1 MYSMFNHIGKKG
13 ISVGGRVSE
22 VRKGINDPADGGSVC
37 CSGGHTR
44 GGKEQKERVTTY
56 IVYTAKV
63 YNIIQTF
70 TGDDDDDDDITTGG
84 DSGQAPPKR
93 I

>member
-1 MYSMFNHIGKKG
+1 MFNHIGKKD

-37 CSGGHTR
+37 CMAGTR
-44 GGKEQKERVTTY
+44 GAGKNRKKESRRIY
-56 IVYTAKV
+56 VYTAKV

-70 TGDDDDDDDITTGG
+70 TGDDDDITTGG